1 MPCPDG
7 DGGLMKRSITYVTR
21 KGCTLCREALP
32 GIQTWV
38 ERLQL
43 SLEVVDVDESPGLL
57 ERFGDKV
64 PVVMSDEGDVLLWGR
79 WGGFMEGRMMIRARY
94 G

>member
-1 MPCPDG
+1 
-7 DGGLMKRSITYVTR
+7 MKRSITYVTR
-21 KGCTLCREALP
+21 KGCTLCDEALP

-43 SLEVVDVDESPGLL
+43 GMDVVDVDESPELL
-57 ERFGDKV
+57 ERFGDEV
-64 PVVMSDEGDVLLWGR
+64 PVVLSDEGAVLLWGR
-79 WGGFMEGRMMIRARY
+79 WGGLKEGRMMIRARY